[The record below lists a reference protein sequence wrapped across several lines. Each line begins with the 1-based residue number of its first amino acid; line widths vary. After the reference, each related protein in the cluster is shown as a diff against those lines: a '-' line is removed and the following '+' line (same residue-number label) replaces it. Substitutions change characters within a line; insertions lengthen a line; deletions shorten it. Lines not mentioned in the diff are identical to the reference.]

1 MKVVLGRSEKELFW
15 AKMKYI
21 FQFWDKMLPPLP
33 LKHFMHPS
41 CQVLGT
47 APGQLLAK
55 EEGEEEEQW
64 IQKPF
69 LGQDGLEEIF

>member
-1 MKVVLGRSEKELFW
+1 
-15 AKMKYI
+15 
-21 FQFWDKMLPPLP
+21 
-33 LKHFMHPS
+33 MHPS